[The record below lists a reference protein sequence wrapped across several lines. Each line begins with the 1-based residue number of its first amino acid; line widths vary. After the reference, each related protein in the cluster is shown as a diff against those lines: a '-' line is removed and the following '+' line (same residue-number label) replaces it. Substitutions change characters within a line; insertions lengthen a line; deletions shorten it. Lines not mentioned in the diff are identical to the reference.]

1 MYGPLPKVKDK
12 RKNYWKKGTL
22 QLERL
27 IFRLKICGCL
37 FDLHQWGSPET
48 FILRSTLDLI
58 AMGNSLLPTSNG
70 HIVSYCGVIGNGIY
84 IFFFGNRTVAKR
96 GKSKHLTKQLLDY
109 ERFIQ
114 KASWIRPQH
123 SGLASLPSYVKHE
136 PSVLGAPGNTLFS
149 KSLQENNALKQH
161 VQHQKKK
168 KKKRRERVKAKYIF
182 REIHILKF

>member
-1 MYGPLPKVKDK
+1 MSIRPPPMGIPRNLHPEIHFGPYSYGKFIAS
-12 RKNYWKKGTL
+12 Y
-22 QLERL
+22 
-27 IFRLKICGCL
+27 F
-37 FDLHQWGSPET
+37 QWPYS
-48 FILRSTLDLI
+48 F
-58 AMGNSLLPTSNG
+58 LLWSDWQWNI
-70 HIVSYCGVIGNGIY
+70 H
-84 IFFFGNRTVAKR
+84 FLLFGNRTVAKR

-161 VQHQKKK
+161 VHHQKKK
-168 KKKRRERVKAKYIF
+168 KKRERVKAKYIF